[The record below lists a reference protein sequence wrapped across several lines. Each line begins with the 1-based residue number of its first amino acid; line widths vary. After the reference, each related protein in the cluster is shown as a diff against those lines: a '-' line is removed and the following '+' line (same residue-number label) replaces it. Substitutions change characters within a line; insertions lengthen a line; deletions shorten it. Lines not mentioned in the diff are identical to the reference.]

1 MRIFSLALILFL
13 IPIISQTQAF
23 GGTNEKFEKYRMRG
37 LMAQQEGLLQES
49 LEYYRKALKIDSTT
63 PEIYNDIG
71 IVSER
76 MGDLYEAKR
85 NYFKALEIN
94 ENYLP
99 AYSNLAYLYKKQ
111 GDFITAIEY
120 FKKRMKLGG
129 PKDPWT
135 QEAGDQLR
143 YLSEFSPEL
152 KKWIM
157 AIETDMLSK
166 EVKEVS
172 NVLAEV
178 EKKKFDKQVAD
189 VKKYVDQAQ
198 SYEEEGLYKAA
209 LAECDRAL
217 SLVPENAKLV
227 EYRKNIVFKIKAE
240 EIRSR
245 VNTALKK
252 LESGDTDSSR
262 EDFRTILTIIPSE

>member
-1 MRIFSLALILFL
+1 MRTFSLALILFF
-13 IPIISQTQAF
+13 IPIIFQTQVF
-23 GGTNEKFEKYRMRG
+23 GEIDEKFEKYRMHG
-37 LMAQQEGLLQES
+37 LIAQQEGLLQES
-49 LEYYRKALKIDSTT
+49 LDYYMKALKIDSTT
-63 PEIYNDIG
+63 PEIYNDLG
-71 IVSER
+71 IVNER

-135 QEAGDQLR
+135 KEAGDQLR

-166 EVKEVS
+166 EVKAIS
-172 NVLAEV
+172 DVLSEV
-178 EKKKFDKQVAD
+178 EKENFDKQVVS
-189 VKKYVDQAQ
+189 VKEYVAQAQ
-198 SYEEEGLYKAA
+198 AYEKDGLYKAA
-209 LAECDRAL
+209 LAQCDRAL
-217 SLVPENAKLV
+217 SLVPENAKLTD
-227 EYRKNIVFKIKAE
+227 YRKTIVLKLKAE
-240 EIRSR
+240 EIRNR
-245 VNTALKK
+245 VDTALQK
-252 LESGDTDSSR
+252 LESGDTDSSE
-262 EDFRTILTIIPSE
+262 EDFRKILTIIPSE